1 MIRISLFLKNIKND
15 IIESIK
21 IILKITN
28 IKPEVDRN
36 CSKC

>member
-15 IIESIK
+15 SIKSIK

-28 IKPEVDRN
+28 IKHEIDRN
-36 CSKC
+36 SFQC